1 MVVEHFLETTKAPA
15 HVVDAFH
22 STWPEI
28 QGDVASSTD
37 VFASWSSKTVLL
49 TYIGEWGLLP
59 AVRILDNETEELRPW
74 RELVDELRATD
85 QVKQLWTDFQFVC
98 KTAASYLNDITWTCC
113 FEVCMQTYEKER
125 KLRIHGHLFLRRPNS
140 KIVLRGMEEMLKFH
154 DTTPKPAEHLNKH
167 TRSAAAS
174 WQGAFY
180 CQCPKIGSVFSA
192 GTIQPFTGYPV
203 NGDWV
208 FTLVQQEKIEYVDAK
223 ELIVRSGRAVGKR
236 LQDLNAWRQAHAELA
251 SQAYVQSA
259 QIAHAAA
266 NKTWRIVDAIETWRE
281 ENTRPMMRRKK
292 FLVLV
297 GPTGLG
303 KTEFVKGMFGAAR
316 VLELNAAGMLQPCLR
331 QFHADTHVCILW
343 DEAEAILIAQNRK
356 LFQCPACFVELGFS
370 PTGAMTYTVM
380 VNKSVMVVCS
390 NRWEEQLKL
399 LDPGDRDWILG
410 NSVVV
415 KVDEPLWV
423 VEHKSCEG
431 EVTQGRAAVELTPA
445 SSSGNSVPDS

>member
-1 MVVEHFLETTKAPA
+1 MLITGRGQHFNHMMLHQQRYLQVGLK
-15 HVVDAFH
+15 
-22 STWPEI
+22 
-28 QGDVASSTD
+28 
-37 VFASWSSKTVLL
+37 KTVLL

-59 AVRILDNETEELRPW
+59 AVRILDNETKELRPW

-236 LQDLNAWRQAHAELA
+236 LQDLNALGRHMRSL
-251 SQAYVQSA
+251 
-259 QIAHAAA
+259 
-266 NKTWRIVDAIETWRE
+266 
-281 ENTRPMMRRKK
+281 RRKRMCS
-292 FLVLV
+292 LLRS
-297 GPTGLG
+297 P
-303 KTEFVKGMFGAAR
+303 
-316 VLELNAAGMLQPCLR
+316 MLQQIR
-331 QFHADTHVCILW
+331 HGGWSTRSRH
-343 DEAEAILIAQNRK
+343 
-356 LFQCPACFVELGFS
+356 
-370 PTGAMTYTVM
+370 
-380 VNKSVMVVCS
+380 
-390 NRWEEQLKL
+390 
-399 LDPGDRDWILG
+399 
-410 NSVVV
+410 
-415 KVDEPLWV
+415 
-423 VEHKSCEG
+423 G
-431 EVTQGRAAVELTPA
+431 EKRIHGP
-445 SSSGNSVPDS
+445 